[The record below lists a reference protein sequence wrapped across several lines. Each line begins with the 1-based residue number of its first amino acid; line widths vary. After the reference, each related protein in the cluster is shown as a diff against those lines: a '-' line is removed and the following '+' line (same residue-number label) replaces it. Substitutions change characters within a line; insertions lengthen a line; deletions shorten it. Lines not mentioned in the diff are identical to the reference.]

1 MTALR
6 GMEGSRVLDP
16 LADEYLQADKE
27 DPALLFTAAYNEF
40 SGPVFGYLRAR
51 GVDDPEA
58 VTQDVFLA
66 LYPKLDSLRGGLQGA
81 KTLLFSIAHARMVD
95 HYRKRERTPDCAPY
109 EADLDARSAPS
120 AEDQAFGHGDGLGV
134 TELLAHLNPDYRE
147 VLALRVVAD
156 LSLEETAAIMGKS
169 QGAVKQLQRRALSA
183 LRERALLTNGTS

>member
-1 MTALR
+1 MLN
-6 GMEGSRVLDP
+6 P
-16 LADEYLQADKE
+16 LADEYVQADQD
-27 DPALLFTAAYNEF
+27 DPALLFTAAYNQF

-66 LYPKLDSLRGGLQGA
+66 LYPKLPNLHGGLHGA

-95 HYRKRERTPDCAPY
+95 HYRKRERTPDSAPY
-109 EADLDARSAPS
+109 EPEMDARRSPS
-120 AEDQAFGHGDGLGV
+120 AEDQAFGRGSLGV
-134 TELLAHLNPDYRE
+134 TELLEDLAADHRE

-156 LSLEETAAIMGKS
+156 LSVEETAAIMGKS

-183 LRERALLTNGTS
+183 LRKRALLRNGTS

>member
-1 MTALR
+1 
-6 GMEGSRVLDP
+6 MEGSRVLDP
-16 LADEYLQADKE
+16 LADEYLQADE
-27 DPALLFTAAYNEF
+27 DDPALLFTAAYNNF

-66 LYPKLDSLRGGLQGA
+66 LYPKLASLRGGLQGA

-95 HYRKRERTPDCAPY
+95 HYRKRERTPDAAPY
-109 EADLDARSAPS
+109 EPDLDARQTPS
-120 AEDQAFGHGDGLGV
+120 AEDQAFGHGEGLGV
-134 TELLAHLNPDYRE
+134 TELLADLTSDYRE

-156 LSLEETAAIMGKS
+156 LSLEETADIMGKS

-183 LRERALLTNGTS
+183 LRERALLRNGTS

>member
-1 MTALR
+1 M
-6 GMEGSRVLDP
+6 LDP
-16 LADEYLQADKE
+16 LADEYLQADDE

-95 HYRKRERTPDCAPY
+95 HYRKRERTPDSAPY
-109 EADLDARSAPS
+109 ESDLDSRRAPS
-120 AEDQAFGHGDGLGV
+120 AEDQAFGHGEGLGV
-134 TELLAHLNPDYRE
+134 TELLADLNPDYRE

-183 LRERALLTNGTS
+183 LRERALLRNGTS